1 MHSLRRVLAFLRPYR
16 TLAVLA
22 PLFMLLEVV
31 MDLTQPYLM
40 EHIVDVGIAR
50 LDMPVVLHTAML
62 MVGFAFIGLIGGVGC
77 TVAAVRAATSA
88 ATDLRSALFAKVQA
102 FSFANLDR
110 LGTGPL
116 ITRLTNDVTQIQDV
130 IQVML
135 RILVRTP
142 LLTIGCL
149 IMAIVTSP
157 QLALLFVV
165 LVPVLLGILTWGIR
179 RSFPLFL
186 RVQATLD
193 RLNTIA
199 QENLAGIRLVK
210 AFVRGQHEWRRFR
223 DTNEDLVANNLRVAN
238 LMAITMPLI
247 MLTTN
252 LGVAAVIWYGGI
264 KVVQHGL
271 LVGQVLA
278 FVNYLAQ
285 MLGNLI
291 MVGLLLIRVS
301 RAEAS
306 AERIVTV
313 LDMEPEVKDRPGA
326 LADFRPRG
334 RVEFEH
340 VSFGYGD
347 GRVLEDINLVA
358 EPGQMVAIL
367 GATGSGKSTLVQLI
381 PRFYDVTAGR
391 VTLDGVDVRDIRSDV
406 LRRSVSI
413 ALQES
418 VLFSGTIRDNI
429 RYGRPDATDEEVE
442 AAARAAQAHDFISS
456 LPDGYDTQLG
466 QRGVNLSGGQKQRL
480 AIARA
485 LICRPAVLIL
495 DDSTSAVDLE
505 TEIKIQEALAELRRG
520 SGSSGPCTSFVIA
533 QRISSVLRA
542 DQIVVLDAGRIVG
555 LGRHQELMQT
565 SPIYRQI
572 YELQLGN
579 GVADE

>member
-1 MHSLRRVLAFLRPYR
+1 MHSLRRILAFLRPYR

-165 LVPVLLGILTWGIR
+165 LVPVLLAILTWGIR

-495 DDSTSAVDLE
+495 DDSTSAISMKSSMGLSAWMA
-505 TEIKIQEALAELRRG
+505 TTFGNSRRIACA
-520 SGSSGPCTSFVIA
+520 SSWAPCSRTP
-533 QRISSVLRA
+533 SS
-542 DQIVVLDAGRIVG
+542 
-555 LGRHQELMQT
+555 
-565 SPIYRQI
+565 SPTR
-572 YELQLGN
+572 
-579 GVADE
+579 